1 MVTNP
6 YTLLSH
12 IPPDTLYFMVLDL
25 KDAFF
30 TMLQHHSSQ
39 PLFAFTWMDPD
50 TYQSEQLTW
59 PVLPRGFRD
68 VPHFFSEAFKR
79 TYKL

>member
-12 IPPDTLYFMVLDL
+12 IPPDTLYFTVLDL

-30 TMLQHHSSQ
+30 TIST
-39 PLFAFTWMDPD
+39 PLLTAPIGLHLDGSRHISISTINLDRFT
-50 TYQSEQLTW
+50 TR
-59 PVLPRGFRD
+59 V
-68 VPHFFSEAFKR
+68 
-79 TYKL
+79 